1 MRQLCGLA
9 IAAIG
14 LGASLPSA
22 HAQVTATGGTVTSY
36 TDGGITYDVHTF
48 TGSATFNVTAGGSVD
63 YLIVGGGG
71 GGGGG
76 TGGGGGAGGFVTGT
90 TTVTGSTA
98 YTITVGTG
106 GLGGTTSSPYR
117 GADGLPSVFAGVT
130 AVGGGGGG
138 SNYPVSPGYTDPS
151 IGGSG
156 GGGSGDSG
164 HAGASG
170 TTLQGNAGGSANA
183 WNNPYTPGGGGGA
196 GAAGTSGSTQPN
208 GAAGGAGQSSS
219 ITGIAKFYA
228 GGGGSGTFFG
238 STGGTGGS
246 SIGGHGGQGAFGN
259 ASGVTNGTANTGSGG
274 GGQGGNSSTIAGKGG
289 SGVVIIRFV
298 STSPNPTSTNATL
311 AADEN
316 VSTALAAGD
325 FGYADPNS
333 SALAAVQ
340 ITSLPT
346 LGTLKNSGATVVS
359 GDLPLTVSA
368 ANIGNLTYLSPLGG
382 FGSPYTTMGI
392 KVQNANT
399 LWSANAT
406 MTVNVTHVN
415 HPPTSTGG
423 SVILRKNTVKTFAAS
438 DFSFSDIDA
447 GDTLQAIKVTS
458 LPAGTLTLNGT
469 PITSAPS
476 ADIPVASIGTL
487 TYTPVANYTGPDS
500 FNFQVRDA
508 ALFSADATM
517 AITVT
522 PDIIVQNPSFET
534 IGQSLGGP
542 WATAAAVWNANLA
555 YAQTNDNARFA
566 TRTDSGI
573 WYANLTDPGDVFY
586 QNLGA
591 SVNSGDTLSVTFYV
605 GRENGQPGG
614 VMAAT
619 FLVDGTPYTENFDTT
634 GLTPGTWQ
642 SCTLTKTIANSGALT
657 LRFSNV
663 SGRPWLDNISNIS
676 VTSSSGGYANW
687 APAGGQAPGE
697 DYNNDGVQNGIAYFM
712 NATGQATLPGLIN
725 NTVTWTNG
733 GNIPSS
739 DYGTQFAVETSP
751 DLENWTPVDANDPN
765 LSNTAGT
772 VSYTLTPGLDK
783 QFARLAVTPN

>member
-1 MRQLCGLA
+1 
-9 IAAIG
+9 
-14 LGASLPSA
+14 
-22 HAQVTATGGTVTSY
+22 
-36 TDGGITYDVHTF
+36 
-48 TGSATFNVTAGGSVD
+48 
-63 YLIVGGGG
+63 
-71 GGGGG
+71 
-76 TGGGGGAGGFVTGT
+76 
-90 TTVTGSTA
+90 
-98 YTITVGTG
+98 
-106 GLGGTTSSPYR
+106 
-117 GADGLPSVFAGVT
+117 
-130 AVGGGGGG
+130 
-138 SNYPVSPGYTDPS
+138 
-151 IGGSG
+151 
-156 GGGSGDSG
+156 
-164 HAGASG
+164 
-170 TTLQGNAGGSANA
+170 
-183 WNNPYTPGGGGGA
+183 
-196 GAAGTSGSTQPN
+196 
-208 GAAGGAGQSSS
+208 
-219 ITGIAKFYA
+219 
-228 GGGGSGTFFG
+228 
-238 STGGTGGS
+238 
-246 SIGGHGGQGAFGN
+246 
-259 ASGVTNGTANTGSGG
+259 
-274 GGQGGNSSTIAGKGG
+274 
-289 SGVVIIRFV
+289 VIIRFI

-333 SALAAVQ
+333 SALSAVQ

-487 TYTPVANYTGPDS
+487 TYTPIANYTGPDS

-522 PDIIVQNPSFET
+522 PDIIVKNPSFET

-542 WATAAAVWNANLA
+542 WATAAAVWNASLT

-566 TRTDSGI
+566 TRTDAGV
-573 WYANLTDPGDVFY
+573 WYANLTDPGNTFY
-586 QNLGA
+586 QNLGV
-591 SVNSGDTLSVTFYV
+591 SVNSGDTLAVTFYA
-605 GRENGQPGG
+605 GRENGRVGG

-642 SCTLTKTIANSGALT
+642 SYTLTKTIANSGALT

-663 SGRPWLDNISNIS
+663 SDRPWLDNISNIS

-733 GNIPSS
+733 GNIPST

>member
-1 MRQLCGLA
+1 
-9 IAAIG
+9 
-14 LGASLPSA
+14 
-22 HAQVTATGGTVTSY
+22 
-36 TDGGITYDVHTF
+36 
-48 TGSATFNVTAGGSVD
+48 
-63 YLIVGGGG
+63 
-71 GGGGG
+71 
-76 TGGGGGAGGFVTGT
+76 
-90 TTVTGSTA
+90 
-98 YTITVGTG
+98 
-106 GLGGTTSSPYR
+106 
-117 GADGLPSVFAGVT
+117 
-130 AVGGGGGG
+130 
-138 SNYPVSPGYTDPS
+138 
-151 IGGSG
+151 
-156 GGGSGDSG
+156 
-164 HAGASG
+164 
-170 TTLQGNAGGSANA
+170 
-183 WNNPYTPGGGGGA
+183 
-196 GAAGTSGSTQPN
+196 
-208 GAAGGAGQSSS
+208 
-219 ITGIAKFYA
+219 
-228 GGGGSGTFFG
+228 
-238 STGGTGGS
+238 
-246 SIGGHGGQGAFGN
+246 
-259 ASGVTNGTANTGSGG
+259 
-274 GGQGGNSSTIAGKGG
+274 
-289 SGVVIIRFV
+289 VIIRFV

-346 LGTLKNSGATVVS
+346 LGTLTYNGNPVANN
-359 GDLPLTVSA
+359 DIIA
-368 ANIGNLTYLSPLGG
+368 AADIGNLSYLSPLGG

-399 LWSANAT
+399 LWSADAT

-487 TYTPVANYTGPDS
+487 TYTPIANYTGPDS

-542 WATAAAVWNANLA
+542 WATAAAVWNASLT

-566 TRTDSGI
+566 TRTDAGI
-573 WYANLTDPGDVFY
+573 WYANLTDPGNTFY
-586 QNLGA
+586 QNLGV
-591 SVNSGDTLSVTFYV
+591 SVNSGDTLAVTFYG
-605 GRENGQPGG
+605 GRENGRVGG

-619 FLVDGTPYTENFDTT
+619 FLVDGIPYTETFDTT
-634 GLTPGTWQ
+634 GLAPGTWQ
-642 SCTLTKTIANSGALT
+642 SYTMTKTIANSGALT

-663 SGRPWLDNISNIS
+663 SDRPWLDNISNIS
-676 VTSSSGGYANW
+676 VTSGGGGFANW
-687 APAGGQAPGE
+687 APAGGQTPGE
-697 DYNNDGVQNGIAYFM
+697 DYNDDGVQNGIAYFM
-712 NATGQATLPGLIN
+712 NATGQATLPGLID
-725 NTVTWTNG
+725 NTVTWRNG
-733 GNIPSS
+733 GNIPSTE
-739 DYGTQFAVETSP
+739 YGADKQFVVQTSP
-751 DLENWTPVDANDPN
+751 DLLNWTPVDIGDPK
-765 LSNTAGT
+765 LANTASS
-772 VSYTLTPGLDK
+772 VSYTLLPPEPGEDK
-783 QFARLAVTPN
+783 LFVRFVVMPD